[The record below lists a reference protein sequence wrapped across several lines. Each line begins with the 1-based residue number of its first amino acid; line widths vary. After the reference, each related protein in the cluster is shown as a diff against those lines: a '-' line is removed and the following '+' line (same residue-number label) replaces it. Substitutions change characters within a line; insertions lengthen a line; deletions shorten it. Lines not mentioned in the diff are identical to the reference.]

1 LPAKIVKPGI
11 MLSRWLIAWRSLR
24 RRPAFFAATLLI
36 LALGIGASTAVFSVV
51 DATLLK
57 PLPYAN
63 PDRLVVVMEGSPK
76 TGREGL
82 IAPARIEDWN
92 RMNRTFEAISGLYS
106 ENLTDSSG
114 SEPER
119 LAGRRVAPRFFQ
131 VLQSP
136 PALGRY
142 FTAEEDRENG
152 PNSAVIGYRLWTRRY
167 QQSQTVLGSRL
178 VLGGKGYTIVGV
190 SLASFADPT
199 VDLWLPAQIPPFLMR
214 IREARFFSGVGRM
227 KPGVTVAQAQAD
239 LAAVENQLGE
249 QFPASDRGWS
259 AVVGD
264 LKEARVGNFRRGLFL
279 VLGAVV
285 LLFLIAIANTA
296 ALSLTQVMRRSG
308 EFAIRGALGANRWQ
322 IAGGVLR
329 ESAIVAALS
338 ATGGAAL
345 AALLLRLLRS
355 RLADLPRPAE
365 IVLDWRALAVAT
377 FAGCVA
383 ALLCGLVP
391 VIQATRRSSPA
402 LLASSGRGNS
412 GERHRWQGALAMAQI
427 ALTFLLLS
435 GAGLMLRTYQNL
447 SHSDPG
453 FQTSHAVAFHVGAA
467 WTEDRQRIG
476 LMQET
481 LLDKFNALP
490 GVEAAGFANF
500 LPASGATLRYQFT
513 FGNEPAVTAGERSVT
528 RDYFKA
534 VGTPVVAGESC
545 PDLRAIAAA
554 PQKALVNLRFVKQY
568 LNDQNPVGRTFT
580 MSDVKKPF
588 EITGVVADSREDALN
603 TAPVPYVYICIVPGG
618 WPDPEYVVR
627 TAGDPAPLLRA
638 IRAAIHEVEPTRAVF
653 KLNTLADRVDATL
666 DQPRLDAQMIGF
678 FALSALLLASVG
690 IYSLVT
696 LIVISGTREIG
707 VRMALGAGPGEIVR
721 QIAVGVARLLF
732 AGMAVGLVATIL
744 AGRALESLLF
754 GVHALDPAT
763 LVLTLL
769 TVTTATLVAILLPAR
784 RAARVDPVIAIRAE

>member
-1 LPAKIVKPGI
+1 

-36 LALGIGASTAVFSVV
+36 LALGIAANTAVFSVV

-82 IAPARIEDWN
+82 LAPARMEDWN
-92 RMNRTFEAISGLYS
+92 RLNRTLEAISGLYS
-106 ENLTDSSG
+106 ENATDSSG
-114 SEPER
+114 PEPER
-119 LAGRRVAPRFFQ
+119 LSGRRVAPRFFQ
-131 VLQSP
+131 VLQAP

-142 FTAEEDRENG
+142 FTAEEEQENG
-152 PNSAVIGYRLWTRRY
+152 PASAVIGYRLWTRRY
-167 QQSQTVLGSRL
+167 QQSPAVVGSRL

-190 SLASFADPT
+190 SPASFADPT
-199 VDLWLPAQIPPFLMR
+199 VDLWMPAHVPAFLMR

-227 KPGVTVAQAQAD
+227 KPGVTIVQAQAD
-239 LAAVENQLGE
+239 LAGVQNQLGE
-249 QFPASDRGWS
+249 QFPATDRGWS
-259 AVVGD
+259 ADVGD

-296 ALSLTQVMRRSG
+296 ALSLTQVTRRSG

-329 ESAIVAALS
+329 ESAIIAALS

-365 IVLDWRALAVAT
+365 IALDWRALAVAT
-377 FAGCVA
+377 LAGCAA

-391 VIQATRRSSPA
+391 VIQATRRTSAA

-412 GERHRWQGALAMAQI
+412 GQRHRWQGALAMAQI

-435 GAGLMLRTYQNL
+435 GAGLMLRTYRNL

-467 WTEDRQRIG
+467 WNEDRQHVG
-476 LMQET
+476 LMQEA
-481 LLDKFNALP
+481 LLDKFSALP

-500 LPASGATLRYQFT
+500 LPASGATLRYLPQY
-513 FGNEPAVTAGERSVT
+513 S
-528 RDYFKA
+528 
-534 VGTPVVAGESC
+534 
-545 PDLRAIAAA
+545 PDL
-554 PQKALVNLRFVKQY
+554 
-568 LNDQNPVGRTFT
+568 NPIE
-580 MSDVKKPF
+580 MSF
-588 EITGVVADSREDALN
+588 S
-603 TAPVPYVYICIVPGG
+603 
-618 WPDPEYVVR
+618 
-627 TAGDPAPLLRA
+627 
-638 IRAAIHEVEPTRAVF
+638 
-653 KLNTLADRVDATL
+653 KLK
-666 DQPRLDAQMIGF
+666 
-678 FALSALLLASVG
+678 
-690 IYSLVT
+690 
-696 LIVISGTREIG
+696 
-707 VRMALGAGPGEIVR
+707 
-721 QIAVGVARLLF
+721 ARLRKLAERTLPGLGRSIGRF
-732 AGMAVGLVATIL
+732 AV
-744 AGRALESLLF
+744 S
-754 GVHALDPAT
+754 LDPRHASNYFRHAGYT
-763 LVLTLL
+763 HN
-769 TVTTATLVAILLPAR
+769 
-784 RAARVDPVIAIRAE
+784 

>member
-1 LPAKIVKPGI
+1 

-36 LALGIGASTAVFSVV
+36 LALGIAANTAVFSVV

-82 IAPARIEDWN
+82 LAPARMEDWN
-92 RMNRTFEAISGLYS
+92 RLNRTLEAISGLYS
-106 ENLTDSSG
+106 ENATDSSG
-114 SEPER
+114 PEPER
-119 LAGRRVAPRFFQ
+119 LSGRRVAPRFFQ
-131 VLQSP
+131 VLQAP

-142 FTAEEDRENG
+142 FTAEEEQENG
-152 PNSAVIGYRLWTRRY
+152 PASAVIGYRLWTRRY
-167 QQSQTVLGSRL
+167 QQSPAVVGSRL

-190 SLASFADPT
+190 SPASFADPT
-199 VDLWLPAQIPPFLMR
+199 VDLWMPAHVPAFLMR

-227 KPGVTVAQAQAD
+227 KPGVTIVQAQAD
-239 LAAVENQLGE
+239 LAGVQNQLGE
-249 QFPASDRGWS
+249 QFPATDRGWS
-259 AVVGD
+259 ADVGD

-296 ALSLTQVMRRSG
+296 ALSLTQVTRRSG

-329 ESAIVAALS
+329 ESAIIAALS

-365 IVLDWRALAVAT
+365 IALDWRALAVAT
-377 FAGCVA
+377 LAGCAA

-391 VIQATRRSSPA
+391 VIQATRRTSAA

-412 GERHRWQGALAMAQI
+412 GQRHRWQGALAMAQI

-435 GAGLMLRTYQNL
+435 GAGLMLRTYRNL

-467 WTEDRQRIG
+467 WNEDRQHVG
-476 LMQET
+476 LMQEA
-481 LLDKFNALP
+481 LLDKFSALP

-500 LPASGATLRYQFT
+500 LPASGATLRYQYM

-545 PDLRAIAAA
+545 PELRAIAAA
-554 PQKALVNLRFVKQY
+554 PQKALVNLRFVKQF
-568 LNDQNPVGRTFT
+568 LNDQNPIGRTFK
-580 MSDVKKPF
+580 MADVQKPF
-588 EITGVVADSREDALN
+588 EISGVVADSREDALN
-603 TAPVPYVYICIVPGG
+603 TAPVPYVYICIGPGN

-627 TAGDPAPLLRA
+627 TAGDTTPLLHA
-638 IRAAIHEVEPTRAVF
+638 IRAAIHEVEPARAVF
-653 KLNTLADRVDATL
+653 GLNSLADVVDSTL

-696 LIVISGTREIG
+696 LMAISGTREIG
-707 VRMALGAGPGEIVR
+707 VRMALGAAPGQIVR
-721 QIAVGVARLLF
+721 QIASGVARLLL
-732 AGMAVGLVATIL
+732 AGIAVGLVATVF

-754 GVHALDPAT
+754 GVNALDPAT
-763 LVLTLL
+763 LLLTLL
-769 TVTTATLVAILLPAR
+769 TVAAASLIAIFLPAR
-784 RAARVDPVIAIRAE
+784 RAARVDPAIAIRAE